1 MKILFGNFHFL
12 YYFSIK
18 KINFMYREQLVKRRE
33 ILREDMFAGVISLER
48 YRFLDEKLRRQIEE
62 WDAATDVCGK

>member
-1 MKILFGNFHFL
+1 
-12 YYFSIK
+12 
-18 KINFMYREQLVKRRE
+18 MYREQLVKRRE